1 MAVGLILKFTGVG
14 RTEYDAVN
22 AKLNIN
28 QADGSGDW
36 PPGLESHVA
45 GDGDDG
51 AFYVIE
57 VWTSREAQGTFMQ
70 NRLGRALQE
79 GGITNAP
86 QVTWIDPLFS
96 YHTPGKK

>member
-1 MAVGLILKFTGVG
+1 MAAGLILKFTGVG

-22 AKLNIN
+22 TKLGI
-28 QADGSGDW
+28 DPKTRTGDW
-36 PPGLESHVA
+36 PAGLESHFA

-57 VWTSREAQGTFMQ
+57 VWTSKAVQGEFMQ

-79 GGITNAP
+79 GGITGMP
-86 QVTWIDPLFS
+86 QITWIDPLFA
-96 YHTPGKK
+96 YHTSGKN